1 MPIIELCQAQELI
14 HLRQL
19 ATKTFIDT
27 YGIHNTPEVM
37 TAYLAAAF
45 SDKQLLSELNNP
57 ESEFHILKVGDA
69 WVGYLKVNEGKAQT
83 EARTD
88 NALELERI
96 YVDRDFQGNGYGKLL
111 LNKAME
117 VGQIKQKDRVWL
129 GVWQKNPNAI
139 QFYESQGFAK
149 NGTHVFVIGGEEQ
162 LDWVMEKEVSIEQVG
177 L

>member
-1 MPIIELCQAQELI
+1 MTDNMPIIKLCQVEELI

-19 ATKTFIDT
+19 AIQTFVDT

-37 TAYLAAAF
+37 TAYVAEAF
-45 SDKQLLSELNNP
+45 SDEQLLVELHNP
-57 ESEFHILKVGDA
+57 ESEFHILKVDDI
-69 WVGYLKVNEGKAQT
+69 WVGYIKVNEGKAQT

-96 YVDRDFQGNGYGKLL
+96 YVDRDFQGKGYGKLL

-117 VGQIKQKDRVWL
+117 VARLKQKDRVWL

-139 QFYESQGFAK
+139 QFYEHQGYVK

-162 LDWVMEKEVSIEQVG
+162 LDWVMEKEVIY
-177 L
+177 